1 MIMFKSTYLAK
12 HHHLSSVV
20 YILCFVSA
28 YLGVWFCWWGICF
41 SLSLLDCPLLH
52 QLRCYY
58 KSSIF
63 FCHLKRGFF
72 FFLSLEVLRA
82 LKLLPEKNHRPAK
95 LAKFASFLKEISHFK
110 ECLAIWYWLLFKYFF
125 VLKWYFFIFKK
136 LFLTSANQ
144 NNPKHTNYIKF

>member
-1 MIMFKSTYLAK
+1 MPKVGWHFFGISTCVHNSRINDYVQVNLPGQTSSSKLGGIHFMFCFCTYLAK

-72 FFLSLEVLRA
+72 FFFNRWKFCEHWNCCRKKTTGPLS
-82 LKLLPEKNHRPAK
+82 
-95 LAKFASFLKEISHFK
+95 
-110 ECLAIWYWLLFKYFF
+110 
-125 VLKWYFFIFKK
+125 
-136 LFLTSANQ
+136 
-144 NNPKHTNYIKF
+144 

>member
-72 FFLSLEVLRA
+72 FFFFFCVGSFASIEIVA
-82 LKLLPEKNHRPAK
+82 GKNHRPAK
-95 LAKFASFLKEISHFK
+95 LAKFASFLKVVG
-110 ECLAIWYWLLFKYFF
+110 
-125 VLKWYFFIFKK
+125 VLGSRVMIIFQIIFYTKMHDNDIF
-136 LFLTSANQ
+136 LFL
-144 NNPKHTNYIKF
+144 KNYF